1 MIQEI
6 ITYAIILTSIS
17 TAIYRIYKSV
27 APIFSKKKT
36 FSCSGGCSTCSL
48 H

>member
-6 ITYAIILTSIS
+6 ITYAIILTSIFI
-17 TAIYRIYKSV
+17 AVYRIYKSV
-27 APIFSKKKT
+27 SPLFSKKKT
-36 FSCSGGCSTCSL
+36 FACSGGCSACSL

>member
-17 TAIYRIYKSV
+17 IAVYRIYKSV
-27 APIFSKKKT
+27 SPIFSKKKV
-36 FSCSGGCSTCSL
+36 FGCSGGCSACSL

>member
-6 ITYAIILTSIS
+6 ITYAIIIASVS
-17 TAIYRIYKSV
+17 TAIYRIYKSIS
-27 APIFSKKKT
+27 PIFSKKKS
-36 FSCSGGCSTCSL
+36 FSCSGGCSACSL

>member
-6 ITYAIILTSIS
+6 ITYTIIIASITVAS
-17 TAIYRIYKSV
+17 YRIYKAIS
-27 APIFSKKKT
+27 PIFSKKKV
-36 FSCSGGCSTCSL
+36 FGCSGGCSACSL

>member
-6 ITYAIILTSIS
+6 LTYSIIVTSLTI
-17 TAIYRIYKSV
+17 AIYRIYR
-27 APIFSKKKT
+27 AILPIFSKKKS
-36 FSCSGGCSTCSL
+36 FSCSGGCSACAL